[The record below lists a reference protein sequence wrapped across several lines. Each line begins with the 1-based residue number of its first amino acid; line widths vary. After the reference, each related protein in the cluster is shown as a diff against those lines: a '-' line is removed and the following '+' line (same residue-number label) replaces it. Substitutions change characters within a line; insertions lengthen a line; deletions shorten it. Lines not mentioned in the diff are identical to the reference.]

1 MARFIFSMQNLLDM
15 KEKLEE
21 QEKNNYS
28 RANLRLLEAEEE
40 WEMLK
45 GRQRDAEEALRE
57 EMEAVLDMEKIRQC
71 RDAVEILKMYVRQ
84 QQLVVLQREKEV
96 EVARKRLNEAMIE
109 RKTFE
114 KLREKAYEAFLE
126 EENIKERK
134 EVDELVSYRYGS
146 SAEQNGGS

>member
-45 GRQRDAEEALRE
+45 GRQREAEEELRE
-57 EMEAVLDMEKIRQC
+57 EMEEVLDMEKIRQC
-71 RDAVEILKMYVRQ
+71 REAVEILKMYVRQ
-84 QQLVVLQREKEV
+84 QELVVRQREKEV
-96 EVARKRLNEAMIE
+96 EVARRRLNEAMIE

-146 SAEQNGGS
+146 HAAEQ